1 MANKKKRSG
10 KAPVQTLPNYHAR
23 DKWFTAAKVFLTI
36 SPLITLGYLQAA
48 AAGGGMQLAEM
59 LTASPETTVTFLASM
74 TGPFVAYLMG
84 FVQKHLYDGDVA
96 YAMTNLTL
104 MMIGEAMLYNTF
116 YFIMMIILMYF
127 VFDMARINPIVAI
140 RQKWKDHFWRDIS
153 GSIVLLLICAFCM
166 FVSMRLGMR

>member
-1 MANKKKRSG
+1 MAKKHKRSG
-10 KAPVQTLPNYHAR
+10 KSTAQTLPNYHAR
-23 DKWFTAAKVFLTI
+23 DKWFTAAKIFLTL
-36 SPLITLGYLQAA
+36 SPLISLGYLQAA

-74 TGPFVAYLMG
+74 TGPFVAYLMK
-84 FVQKHLYDGDVA
+84 FIQSHLYDGDAA
-96 YAMTNLTL
+96 YAMTNLML
-104 MMIGEAMLYNTF
+104 LMIGEAMLYNTV

-127 VFDMARINPIVAI
+127 VFDMTGMNPVAAV

-166 FVSMRLGMR
+166 FVSIRLGMR